1 MFEYKTDHTTGQQL
15 CIIIINITTTTIII
29 IIIIIIILF
38 LSLLFIY
45 LFLPARFIE
54 VQNKTKALAT
64 G

>member
-15 CIIIINITTTTIII
+15 CIIIIIITTIIII

-45 LFLPARFIE
+45 LFLPARFIG

>member
-15 CIIIINITTTTIII
+15 CIII

-45 LFLPARFIE
+45 LFLPARFIG
-54 VQNKTKALAT
+54 V
-64 G
+64 

>member
-15 CIIIINITTTTIII
+15 CI

-45 LFLPARFIE
+45 LFLPARFIG
-54 VQNKTKALAT
+54 V
-64 G
+64 

>member
-15 CIIIINITTTTIII
+15 CIIIIIITTTI

>member
-15 CIIIINITTTTIII
+15 CII

-45 LFLPARFIE
+45 LFLPARFIG
-54 VQNKTKALAT
+54 V
-64 G
+64 

>member
-15 CIIIINITTTTIII
+15 CIII

-45 LFLPARFIE
+45 LFLPARFIG
-54 VQNKTKALAT
+54 VSVLYCFVLFLTPIKRS
-64 G
+64 

>member
-15 CIIIINITTTTIII
+15 C

-45 LFLPARFIE
+45 LFLPARFIG
-54 VQNKTKALAT
+54 VSVLYCFVLFLTPIKRS
-64 G
+64 